1 MIGWA
6 ASYWNKQSQNRGNLF
21 HSSLVKNNN
30 NCREAMRK
38 EREADDNEKMVRRD
52 VQNSSV
58 LYYNILL
65 GISVREDHTYPV

>member
-1 MIGWA
+1 MLILA
-6 ASYWNKQSQNRGNLF
+6 EAKQ
-21 HSSLVKNNN
+21 
-30 NCREAMRK
+30 REAQEK

-65 GISVREDHTYPV
+65 GISVREDHTDAV